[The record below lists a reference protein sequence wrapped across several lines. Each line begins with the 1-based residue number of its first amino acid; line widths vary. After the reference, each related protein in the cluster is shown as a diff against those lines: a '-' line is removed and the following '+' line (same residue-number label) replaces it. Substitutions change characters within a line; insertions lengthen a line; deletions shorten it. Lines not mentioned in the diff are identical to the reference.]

1 MHWSD
6 TGIVLSVRRHGE
18 SSAVVHVLTADH
30 GRHGGLV
37 RGAFGR
43 SKRGV
48 LQPGNEI
55 MVTWR
60 ARLSEHLGSFEVE
73 LKKSWAAQFL
83 DDADRLAALNAA
95 CAVAETTLPERETH
109 KPVYE
114 GFLVLLG
121 ALADG
126 ESWPQ
131 VYVRW
136 ELGVL
141 AELGFGLSL
150 NRCAAS
156 GREDDLVYV
165 SPRSGRAV
173 SAEAGEPYRDKLLHL
188 PPFLVGERGGVAAND
203 PWTDIRAGFELCGF
217 FLDRHVF
224 SHRPGGEPMARSRF
238 AEIISSPKA

>member
-1 MHWSD
+1 MQWSD
-6 TGIVLSVRRHGE
+6 TGIVLSARRHGE
-18 SSAVVHVLTADH
+18 TSAIVHLLTAEH

-43 SKRGV
+43 GKRGV
-48 LQPGNEI
+48 LQPGNEV

-60 ARLSEHLGSFEVE
+60 ARLADHLGSFEVE
-73 LKKSWAAQFL
+73 LKKSWAAQLL
-83 DDADRLAALNAA
+83 DDAHRLSCLNAA
-95 CAVAETTLPERETH
+95 CAVAETALPEREAH
-109 KPVYE
+109 KPVYD
-114 GFLVLLG
+114 GFLVLLA

-150 NRCAAS
+150 DRCAAS
-156 GREDDLVYV
+156 GRQDDLVYV

-173 SAEAGEPYRDKLLHL
+173 SATAGEPYRDKLLHL
-188 PPFLVGERGGVAAND
+188 PPFLAGARGGIAAND
-203 PWTDIRAGFELCGF
+203 PWADILAGFKLCGF

-224 SHRPGGEPMARSRF
+224 AHRRGGEPKARSRLGELF
-238 AEIISSPKA
+238 SARNE